1 MSIKDNNNIKN
12 FVITK
17 QDTFILEK
25 FKNTIT
31 SMRETA
37 KKNNL
42 DKLTLDDINDIINKT
57 RKGRKK

>member
-1 MSIKDNNNIKN
+1 MSIKDNNNFKN
-12 FVITK
+12 IVITK

-37 KKNNL
+37 KKNKL